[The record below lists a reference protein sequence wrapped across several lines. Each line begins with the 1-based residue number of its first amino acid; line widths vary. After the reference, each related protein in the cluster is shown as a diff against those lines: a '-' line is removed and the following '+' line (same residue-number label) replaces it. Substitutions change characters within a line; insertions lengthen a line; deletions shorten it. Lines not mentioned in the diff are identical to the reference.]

1 MLPEMTKMPG
11 TDPGTAR
18 TAWLE
23 LLRFQFVMALLIF
36 ATAGTFRYWQGWV
49 YWVLCSTSFG
59 GMTLD
64 LIRNDPELLARRMRG
79 GPLAETRPV
88 QKLIQA
94 IAGVS
99 AVGLLIVSG
108 LDHRRRWSNPPLGAV
123 LLGDLAVVL
132 GCYVISRVFRENRYT
147 AATIQ
152 VEAGQTLTDT
162 GPYAIVRHP
171 MYSGALLLL
180 FGTPPAL
187 GSAWGIGVS
196 LLLLAAI
203 IARLLDEER
212 LLARELPGYADY
224 RARVRSRLLP
234 GLW

>member
-1 MLPEMTKMPG
+1 MEMMKTPG
-11 TDPGTAR
+11 TDSGTAR
-18 TAWLE
+18 AAWLG
-23 LLRFQFVMALLIF
+23 LLRLQFVMALILF
-36 ATAGTFRYWQGWV
+36 ATAGTPLYWQGWV
-49 YWVLCSTSFG
+49 YWGLCSLSFG
-59 GMTLD
+59 GITLD
-64 LIRNDPELLARRMRG
+64 LIRNDPGLLARRMKG
-79 GPLAETRPV
+79 GSRAEIRPV

-94 IAGVS
+94 IAGV
-99 AVGLLIVSG
+99 AVLGLLIVSV
-108 LDHRRRWSNPPLGAV
+108 LDHRRRWSTLPLGAV

-132 GCYVISRVFRENRYT
+132 GCYAIHRVFRANRYT
-147 AATIQ
+147 AATIR
-152 VEAGQTLTDT
+152 VEEGQTLTDT

-187 GSAWGIGVS
+187 GSAWGLGVS

-212 LLARELPGYADY
+212 LLDRELPGYADY